1 MSVEGAGPRILIVD
15 DDPVMRMLCR
25 RILVEA
31 LPRGVA
37 VDEAPTAEE
46 AVVLLRQR
54 AYAVVLS
61 DHHMASMNGI
71 DLLELALREQPEC
84 LRVLMTGRAQLE
96 LVQEALTRARIDGF
110 IPKPPTLPEMRA
122 RLLALLAPSA

>member
-1 MSVEGAGPRILIVD
+1 MSGEDDRPRILVVD
-15 DDPVMRMLCR
+15 DDPTMRMLCR
-25 RILVEA
+25 RILQDAAPE
-31 LPRGVA
+31 GVA
-37 VDEAPTAEE
+37 VDEAPTAEA
-46 AVVLLRQR
+46 AVELLRQR
-54 AYAVVLS
+54 AYAIVLS

-71 DLLELALREQPEC
+71 DLLEIALREQPDC

-122 RLLALLAPSA
+122 KLVALLTASV